1 MQMTDAEVILHH
13 ELVEERARRSELAKL
28 LRNFLSDANDALEIN
43 APNTALRRIRT
54 AMVICEQ
61 EILK

>member
-1 MQMTDAEVILHH
+1 MEMTDAEIILHH

-28 LRNFLSDANDALEIN
+28 LRSFLSDANDALEIN
-43 APNTALRRIRT
+43 APDTAMRRIRA
-54 AMVICEQ
+54 AMTVCEQ

>member
-1 MQMTDAEVILHH
+1 MTDAEVILHH

-28 LRNFLSDANDALEIN
+28 LHQFLMDANDAIEIN
-43 APNTALRRIRT
+43 ATNTALRRIRS
-54 AMVICEQ
+54 AIVICEK